1 MADIPI
7 IPGVKVATK
16 GILNKPIKDIIC
28 AILFGGLSNMLKG
41 PLLCIKLDL
50 DALISENT
58 DLPTI
63 KDLQNELRGIKDQLK
78 ALEDL
83 SGAKEILGRVNSA
96 IAEVQ
101 SLLALDGLCKIPL
114 KAPKIPDVLS
124 QIIDAEFAEM
134 NAILNDIG
142 RLTKPQLCLN
152 GDGGIN
158 TGSYNPSSILGSIQ
172 KHGGKMAN
180 IPGQKINA
188 LTKRLQGV
196 KKALDKSINRQ
207 LFPDFRHKRNL
218 ATGKPYVPN
227 QTYAQA
233 GLVPVGSP
241 MANTPVPI
249 ITMASAP
256 AVKWNPPYPPV
267 DSPNL
272 KDATAQAQSIVSN
285 LGKTANYPADI
296 NGIRNN
302 NIWPSI
308 VGPDVYALAIAALTP
323 QDPFFAQLEPLYD
336 YCGKFIGYN
345 ANTISGNE
353 QDGGDATAEAT
364 IDPPV
369 TNFNF
374 VWIADRNCWAVTGV
388 QSEQVVNGR
397 KDVYLDRN
405 PEITLHRGYNHI
417 LSIPSAEL
425 NGFSFDT
432 TNNLVPA
439 SVAPE
444 FYICKVGTDL
454 QPMIGVDGKVV
465 KFNQGL
471 SRLETAELLEDANG
485 IPGDEGYQ
493 RRITNEFGTN
503 IYFAAENRIYSGTVE
518 PLVPT
523 ESVWWYNSES
533 TIAQKWLLNRDSD
546 GEVIDGDG
554 TWAVVTEQE
563 RASYWF
569 GSSSIPGNSNVNYL
583 AYSNENGSA
592 FGLFKLI

>member
-16 GILNKPIKDIIC
+16 GILNKSLKDIIC

-41 PLLCIKLDL
+41 PLLCISADL
-50 DALISENT
+50 DQLIAENT

-63 KDLQNELRGIKDQLK
+63 KDLQNELRGVKDQLK

-83 SGAKEILGRVNSA
+83 SGVKEMLARVNGA

-114 KAPKIPDVLS
+114 RAPKIPDILGQV
-124 QIIDAEFAEM
+124 IDAEFAEM
-134 NAILNDIG
+134 NSILNDIG
-142 RLTKPQLCLN
+142 RLTKPQLCIN
-152 GDGGIN
+152 GAGGLS
-158 TGSYNPSSILGSIQ
+158 TGSYNPSSILGSIK
-172 KHGGKMAN
+172 KHGGRMAD
-180 IPGQKINA
+180 IPGNKINDFA
-188 LTKRLQGV
+188 KRLKGV
-196 KKALDKSINRQ
+196 RKALDKSINRQ
-207 LFPDFRHKRNL
+207 LFPDFRHKTNL
-218 ATGKPYVPN
+218 TTGKPYSSSDPH
-227 QTYAQA
+227 
-233 GLVPVGSP
+233 
-241 MANTPVPI
+241 PI
-249 ITMASAP
+249 TFAPAP
-256 AVKWNPPYPPV
+256 AVQWNPPYPPV

-285 LGKTANYPADI
+285 LGKTANYPASI
-296 NGIRNN
+296 NGVRTN
-302 NIWPSI
+302 NIWPGI

-323 QDPFFAQLEPLYD
+323 QDPYFAQLEPLYD

-345 ANTISGNE
+345 ANTISGDELDN
-353 QDGGDATAEAT
+353 GGDATADAA

-374 VWIADRNCWAVTGV
+374 VWIADREGKPCWAVTGV
-388 QSEQVVNGR
+388 QSEQVINGR
-397 KDVYLDRN
+397 KDIYLDGN

-425 NGFSFDT
+425 NGFSFDAN
-432 TNNLVPA
+432 NNLVPA

-454 QPMIGVDGKVV
+454 KPMIGVDGKVV
-465 KFNQGL
+465 KFNLGL

-485 IPGDEGYQ
+485 IAGDEGYQ

-518 PLVPT
+518 PLIPT
-523 ESVWWYNSES
+523 ELVWWYNTD
-533 TIAQKWLLNRDSD
+533 TIVTNKWVLNRDSE
-546 GEVIDGDG
+546 GAVIDGDG
-554 TWAVVTEQE
+554 TWVEVTEQE
-563 RASYWF
+563 RESKWF
-569 GSSSIPGNSNVNYL
+569 GSSFTPGNSNVDYL
-583 AYSNENGSA
+583 AYSNENGSV
-592 FGLFKLI
+592 FGLFKFV